1 MPFNIGPG
9 ELLLLIIVALIIFGP
24 KKLPEFG
31 KALGESI
38 GAFKK
43 ALSGDM
49 TSDSPMQN
57 TPKNEVATPKLPEIK
72 NEPEQSEQNS
82 LNTPQ

>member
-9 ELLLLIIVALIIFGP
+9 ELIILADFALILYGP

-43 ALSGDM
+43 ALNGPAEPPAQPQPAQPSI
-49 TSDSPMQN
+49 PA
-57 TPKNEVATPKLPEIK
+57 VAENNAQATDTAE
-72 NEPEQSEQNS
+72 NAEQKPN
-82 LNTPQ
+82 